1 VRLLLKSGADVNS
14 RNSKDVFPLD
24 MALHNGRPDVAR
36 FLETYMEV
44 IKFESQDPTDVTPSV
59 TALQD
64 FRPEI
69 AQPSVDPRKGMD
81 SPDNGTSLHAASEAG
96 DVETVRLLLE
106 RGADVKERDVYHQ
119 TAILVASRSGRLQV
133 VKLLIEYG
141 ADVNSHDGIGWVP
154 LHVASR
160 NGHLEVV
167 QSLLDHGADVN
178 AKTHDHWTA
187 LHFACVI
194 GHAGAEI
201 VEALLNQGANVG
213 VRNDEGRTP
222 SQVASQYGI
231 RKIGRLLSKYD
242 VPGGM

>member
-1 VRLLLKSGADVNS
+1 MRLLLKSGADVNS
-14 RNSKDVFPLD
+14 RNSKDVVPLD

-36 FLETYMEV
+36 FLEKYMEV
-44 IKFESQDPTDVTPSV
+44 VKSESQDPIDVTGSD
-59 TALQD
+59 TELQD
-64 FRPEI
+64 PLTEG
-69 AQPSVDPRKGMD
+69 AQPPVDPGKGMD
-81 SPDNGTSLHAASEAG
+81 SPDSGTSLHTASEAG
-96 DVETVRLLLE
+96 DVETVRLLLKS
-106 RGADVKERDVYHQ
+106 GADVKERDAYHQ

-141 ADVNSHDGIGWVP
+141 ADVNSHDGIGFVP

-160 NGHLEVV
+160 NGHLDVV

-187 LHFACVI
+187 LHFACII
-194 GHAGAEI
+194 GHAEI
-201 VEALLNQGANVG
+201 VEALLNQGANIG

-222 SQVASQYGI
+222 SQVASQYGV

-242 VPGGM
+242 VLGGT

>member
-1 VRLLLKSGADVNS
+1 MD
-14 RNSKDVFPLD
+14 
-24 MALHNGRPDVAR
+24 LHNDRPDVAR

-44 IKFESQDPTDVTPSV
+44 VKSESQDPTDVTRSV

-64 FRPEI
+64 SLSEV
-69 AQPSVDPRKGMD
+69 AQPLVDHGKGMN
-81 SPDNGTSLHAASEAG
+81 SPDNGTSLHTASEAG
-96 DVETVRLLLE
+96 DVGTVRSLLE
-106 RGADVKERDVYHQ
+106 GGADVKERDVHHQ

-141 ADVNSHDGIGWVP
+141 ADVNSHVGIGFVP

-160 NGHLEVV
+160 NGHLEIV
-167 QSLLDHGADVN
+167 QSLLDHGADVD

-187 LHFACVI
+187 LHFACIV
-194 GHAGAEI
+194 GHAEI

-231 RKIGRLLSKYD
+231 RKIGCLLSKYD
-242 VPGGM
+242 VLGGMYGIWRSLGPLTNLNTL